1 MLPKTFQLRTAAT
14 TPLDILFS
22 NVVSGACRIPTRSTC
37 TAKSVTDFDTTG
49 SGRLRDEK
57 QQAVIPD
64 YWLPQWTMEHKKIY
78 VRIAGASLAAGDPI
92 GIRLWANRQRIQQMP
107 WSGTSQG
114 ASLLAGFFWLPRG
127 AQSLKGL

>member
-92 GIRLWANRQRIQQMP
+92 GIRLWANRDGSSECHDQAHLKMSP
-107 WSGTSQG
+107 Y
-114 ASLLAGFFWLPRG
+114 WLVSFGCPEG
-127 AQSLKGL
+127 LKV